1 MNPTKYGKFS
11 SDGTAFLLKQP
22 LLDRPWMNVLSNGA
36 WCDVCSHLG
45 GGYSFLGNPT
55 VGRITRWH
63 IDGVPRDTT
72 GKFVYLRDEES
83 GDWWNANG
91 YPPIEPLEDWQCE
104 IGMGYNAIT
113 AKQKGIA
120 SSITYFCPMPDAASP
135 DPKLAGEPCMLWLV
149 KVTNESDR
157 ERTISAFNYTELA
170 LGNWYEDTAWRE
182 FYLLFNRQ
190 SFEDN
195 AVVTRNVQWVK
206 YTGGW
211 QAANSDENNI
221 PFDHAVV
228 FASSAD
234 VVGYEG
240 DRYEFVGSYRDL
252 SRPLAVEKGTLR
264 SKVNVGRDA
273 CAALQHR
280 FTLKPGESAEY
291 VIILGA
297 VPQDGGQVAELR
309 SKFGTVAQAH
319 AELANTKAYW
329 MKVISTPQ
337 VRTPDADIDLMVN
350 IWFKYQGSNLSWWNR
365 NTGYCYFGIYN
376 FGVRDACQDAVSR
389 LPQDPQWV
397 RSLIKEKIMIWQ
409 FEGGDYAHGGNF
421 VSMQGTRTFHSDDP
435 LNPLFIMGHYVRET
449 GDYSILHEKT
459 PWVDPETCISGRSKK
474 PDATIYEHLIAGM
487 EFFWSQFSERGLPLI
502 LKADWNDA
510 LDQLGNKRK
519 GESSMLCGWVAICLE
534 LFFTCMEYMQDY
546 DRLADYRQRLETLKQ
561 KTNEFCWDGDWYWR
575 GTHDSGW
582 VIGSKSNT
590 AGGMIFTNPNAF
602 AIVAGIADEEKTQK
616 ILASFDKYLDSEYGS
631 YCFYPPFAEPEPR
644 AGIISRFAPGTKENG
659 SLQGHNSRW
668 RIWAELKAG
677 RGDKAYEIIKK
688 MLPCTRHEA
697 DPDLYR
703 IEPYVAPQ
711 FTYAKESDRPGEGSH
726 AWATGTA
733 CWTLLNIQQH
743 MLGVEPDVN
752 GLRVDPCLPSD
763 WEWSE
768 MSRDFRGA
776 RYEIRFEKGKGYCKG
791 RLEVYLNGEL
801 LADNLIPVQAKGSV
815 CNVTVKILPK

>member
-1 MNPTKYGKFS
+1 MKPTKYGQFS
-11 SDGTAFLLKQP
+11 EDGSSFLLRQP

-36 WCDVCSHLG
+36 WCDVCSHIG

-83 GDWWNANG
+83 GEWWSANG
-91 YPPIEPLEDWQCE
+91 YPPTKALDDWECE
-104 IGMGYNAIT
+104 IGMGFNAIR
-113 AKQKGIA
+113 ARQSGIA
-120 SSITYFCPMPDAASP
+120 SEIKYFCPMPDAG
-135 DPKLAGEPCMLWLV
+135 DPNPALDGDACLLWLV
-149 KVTNESDR
+149 KITNDSDR
-157 ERTISAFNYTELA
+157 PRTVSATNFTELA

-211 QAANSDENNI
+211 QAVNSDENNI

-228 FASSAD
+228 FASSAE
-234 VVGYEG
+234 VAGYEG
-240 DRYEFVGSYRDL
+240 DRYEFVGSYCDL
-252 SRPLAVEKGTLR
+252 ANPRVMDTGKLR
-264 SKVNVGRDA
+264 SQVGTGRDA

-280 FTLKPGESAEY
+280 FTLQPGESAEY

-297 VPQDGGQVAELR
+297 VDQANGKVSELT
-309 SKFGTVAQAH
+309 SKYGTVEQAK
-319 AELANTKAYW
+319 AAFANNQAYW
-329 MKVISTPQ
+329 KKVVSTPQ
-337 VRTPDADIDLMVN
+337 VRTPDEDLNLMVN
-350 IWFKYQGSNLSWWNR
+350 LWFKYQGSNLSWWNR

-389 LPQDPQWV
+389 LPQDPAWV

-409 FEGGDYAHGGNF
+409 FDGGDYAHGGNF

-435 LNPLFIMGHYVRET
+435 LNPLFILGHYVRET
-449 GDYSILHEKT
+449 GDFSILKEKT

-474 PDATIYEHLIAGM
+474 PDATIYEHAIAGM

-510 LDQLGNKRK
+510 LDQMGNKGK
-519 GESSMLCGWVAICLE
+519 GESSMLSGWAVICLR
-534 LFFTCMEYMQDY
+534 LFYDCMEHMGDHE
-546 DRLADYRQRLETLKQ
+546 RLAEYKKREADLIA
-561 KTNEFCWDGDWYWR
+561 KTNELCWDGDWYWR

-582 VIGSKSNT
+582 ILGSKENKE
-590 AGGMIFTNPNAF
+590 GGMIFTNPNAF
-602 AIVAGIADEEKTQK
+602 AIVAGMSTEERNKK
-616 ILASFDKYLDSEYGS
+616 IFAAFDKYLDTEHGS
-631 YCFYPPFAEPEPR
+631 YCFYPPFPKPEPR

-668 RIWAELKAG
+668 RVWAEFKGG
-677 RGDKAYEIIKK
+677 RGDKGYEVLKK
-688 MLPCTRHEA
+688 MLPCVRHEA

-711 FTYAKESDRPGEGSH
+711 FTYAPESDRPGEGSH

-733 CWTLLNIQQH
+733 CWTLLNVQQH
-743 MLGVEPDVN
+743 MLGVEPEIG
-752 GLRVDPCLPSD
+752 GLRIDPCMPSD

-776 RYEIRFEKGKGYCKG
+776 RYEIRIEKPKGICKGKLTVEVDGKPIEGNLVPPQAEGSTCKVLV
-791 RLEVYLNGEL
+791 RME
-801 LADNLIPVQAKGSV
+801 A
-815 CNVTVKILPK
+815 